1 MSQVFAEKS
10 KPLLSVSGNV
20 SREGSQLVVENAEA
34 RIVFDGD
41 SAKLM
46 STLLPRLDGCRTLAD
61 LSAET
66 GHDVATMGA
75 HLAQLE
81 QDSLIV
87 DWAAHEVVG
96 DIEGYVRAV
105 RSFSRFYNQQIFS
118 NSPAKKIFSGQSTS
132 PAVIGWGLEFYFFVR
147 AANEYMPRA
156 IQALTGDIRII
167 EPIVQHYVEEALH
180 EAIFAKGLAT
190 CGFDKPTLARR
201 LPLASTLALTN
212 HLFETACRGVAPY
225 CALFAVMQPGQAPA
239 SKEQIAARYDQL
251 RSYYPA
257 AAGIFE
263 AFEEHDGI
271 DAGLEHSELLL
282 EKVARVRGM
291 PSPAEI
297 LDTMVVIQ
305 RTAFFFMLFY
315 KGIDSYYRDEACL
328 RRMRRANAGAVI

>member
-66 GHDVATMGA
+66 GHDVATMCA

-156 IQALTGDIRII
+156 IQA
-167 EPIVQHYVEEALH
+167 
-180 EAIFAKGLAT
+180 
-190 CGFDKPTLARR
+190 R

-225 CALFAVMQPGQAPA
+225 CALFAVMQPGQTPA
-239 SKEQIAARYDQL
+239 SAEQIAARYDQL
-251 RSYYPA
+251 QSYYPA